1 MTELN
6 LHKIEKKILLSLVKH
21 DKIDIDT
28 LASNTDLSMDNVR
41 RGVEWLKYKGL
52 VSVSINK
59 DSIVQ
64 LVSEKSK
71 DDSSNNDKTENSVN
85 LTLPER
91 RIVASIGSKGQK
103 NVTIGDL
110 AKISRLSN
118 IEFGV
123 GIQNALRN
131 GWLTKAADS
140 LTLTENSEKLS
151 DEETLLEKI
160 SKQKKMKLS
169 ELNDQ
174 ELHGFTL
181 LKKRPGY
188 LRETIEKSFNISLT
202 SEGKKVVPT
211 INIDEQEGIG
221 TITAEILNSGKW
233 KNEKFTEI
241 DVTSPVRSYSIGR
254 THPLTDIINEIR
266 EIFVSMGF
274 SEIEGST
281 IQSCFWNFDVLFTP
295 QDHPARDMQDTFYI
309 SNLTD
314 ENIDPVI
321 CKKVSNF
328 HTKEWNYDWDI
339 EKSKQTVL
347 RTHTTPVTVKYLSE
361 NKLSEGRIFSI
372 GRVFRNEK
380 MSYKHLMEFHQ
391 IEGVVIGDTVNLR
404 DLMGLQKQF
413 YSKLGLDKVKFWPT
427 YFPYTEPSLQSMVY
441 IDKLGKWIELFG
453 MGMFRPEVTQSV
465 GITNNVLAW
474 GGGLERIAMIRYGLD
489 DVRELYDNK
498 LSWLRKQPICPL

>member
-21 DKIDIDT
+21 DKTDIEK
-28 LASNTDLSMDNVR
+28 LASITNLSLDNVR
-41 RGVEWLKYKGL
+41 RGIEWLKYKGM
-52 VSVSINK
+52 VSVSVHK
-59 DSIVQ
+59 DSTVQ
-64 LVSEKSK
+64 LISERSNDRRPSNKPHVS
-71 DDSSNNDKTENSVN
+71 DN

-91 RIVASIGSKGQK
+91 RIVNVIKNKHQK
-103 NVTIGDL
+103 NIKIGEL
-110 AKISRLSN
+110 AKLCSMSN
-118 IEFGV
+118 IEFSV

-131 GWLTKAADS
+131 GWLNKAKD
-140 LTLTENSEKLS
+140 TLKITDNSENLS
-151 DEETLLEKI
+151 LEETLLEKI
-160 SKQKKMKLS
+160 SRLKKIKHS
-169 ELNDQ
+169 ELSDK

-188 LRETIEKSFNISLT
+188 LKETIEKTFDISLT
-202 SEGKKVVPT
+202 NEGKKVAS
-211 INIDEQEGIG
+211 NIKNDSEGGIG
-221 TITAEILNSGKW
+221 AITSEILSTGKW
-233 KNEKFTEI
+233 KTKKFTEI
-241 DVTSPVRSYSIGR
+241 DVTSPVRSYAMGR

-295 QDHPARDMQDTFYI
+295 QDHPARDMQDTFYL

-314 ENIDPVI
+314 EEIDSVI
-321 CKKVSNF
+321 SNKVSKF
-328 HTKEWNYDWDI
+328 HKTEWNYDWDI

-347 RTHTTPVTVKYLSE
+347 RTHTTPVTIKYLSK
-361 NKLSEGRIFSI
+361 NKLNSGRIFSI

-391 IEGVVIGDTVNLR
+391 VEGIVIGKTVNLR

-413 YSKLGLDKVKFWPT
+413 YSKLGLEKVKFWPT
-427 YFPYTEPSLQSMVY
+427 YFPYTEPSLQSMVF
-441 IDKLGKWIELFG
+441 IDKLGKWLELFG

-465 GITNNVLAW
+465 GILNNVLAW

-498 LSWLRKQPICPL
+498 LSWLRMQPICPL

>member
-6 LHKIEKKILLSLVKH
+6 LHKIEKKILLSLVNH
-21 DKIDIDT
+21 DKTDIEK
-28 LASNTDLSMDNVR
+28 LASITNLSLDNVR
-41 RGVEWLKYKGL
+41 RGIEWLKYKGM
-52 VSVSINK
+52 VSLSVHK

-64 LVSEKSK
+64 LISERSNDERPSDKPHVSG
-71 DDSSNNDKTENSVN
+71 N
-85 LTLPER
+85 LILPER
-91 RIVASIGSKGQK
+91 RIVNTIKNRQQK
-103 NVTIGDL
+103 NIRIGEL
-110 AKISRLSN
+110 AKLCNMSN
-118 IEFGV
+118 TEFSV

-131 GWLTKAADS
+131 GWLNKAED
-140 LTLTENSEKLS
+140 TLKITDNSENLS
-151 DEETLLEKI
+151 LEETLLEKI
-160 SKQKKMKLS
+160 SRLNKIKLS
-169 ELNDQ
+169 ELSDK

-188 LRETIEKSFNISLT
+188 LKETIEKTFDISLT
-202 SEGKKVVPT
+202 NEGKKVAS
-211 INIDEQEGIG
+211 NIKNDGEEGLG
-221 TITAEILNSGKW
+221 AITSEILSTGKW
-233 KNEKFTEI
+233 KNKKFTEI
-241 DVTSPVRSYSIGR
+241 DVTSPVRSYAMGR

-295 QDHPARDMQDTFYI
+295 QDHPARDMQDTFYL

-314 ENIDPVI
+314 EEIDPVI
-321 CKKVSNF
+321 SNKVSNF
-328 HTKEWNYDWDI
+328 HKTEWSYDWDI

-347 RTHTTPVTVKYLSE
+347 RTHTTPVTIKYLSKS
-361 NKLSEGRIFSI
+361 KLNNGRIFSI

-391 IEGVVIGDTVNLR
+391 IEGIVIGETVNLR

-413 YSKLGLDKVKFWPT
+413 YSKLGLEKVKFWPT

-441 IDKLGKWIELFG
+441 IDKLGKWVELFG

-465 GITNNVLAW
+465 GILNNVLAW

-498 LSWLRKQPICPL
+498 LSWLRMQPICPL

>member
-21 DKIDIDT
+21 DKIDIET
-28 LASNTDLSMDNVR
+28 LALDTNLSLDNVR
-41 RGVEWLKYKGL
+41 RGIEWLKYKGL
-52 VSVSINK
+52 VSVSISK
-59 DSIVQ
+59 DSIIQ
-64 LVSEKSK
+64 LVSEKSN
-71 DDSSNNDKTENSVN
+71 DGSSNDKTDSH

-91 RIVASIGSKGQK
+91 RIVDSIKNMGQK
-103 NVTIGDL
+103 TIKIGDL

-118 IEFGV
+118 IEFSV
-123 GIQNALRN
+123 GIKNALRN
-131 GWLTKAADS
+131 DWLTKVADT
-140 LTLTENSEKLS
+140 LNLTENFEKHS
-151 DEETLLEKI
+151 HEETLLEKI
-160 SKQKKMKLS
+160 SKLKKMKLS
-169 ELNDQ
+169 ELTDQ
-174 ELHGFTL
+174 DLRGFAL

-188 LRETIEKSFNISLT
+188 LKETIEKSLDVSLT
-202 SEGKKVVPT
+202 NEGKKIVPT
-211 INIDEQEGIG
+211 IRNDEQQGIG

-233 KNEKFTEI
+233 KNEIFTKI
-241 DVTSPVRSYSIGR
+241 DVSSPVRSYTMGR

-314 ENIDPVI
+314 EKIDPI
-321 CKKVSNF
+321 ISKKVSNF
-328 HTKEWNYDWDI
+328 HTKEWNYDWEI
-339 EKSKQTVL
+339 KKSKQTVL

-361 NKLSEGRIFSI
+361 SKLSEGRIFSI

-391 IEGVVIGDTVNLR
+391 IEGIVIGETVNLR

-441 IDKLGKWIELFG
+441 IDKLGKWVELFG
-453 MGMFRPEVTQSV
+453 MGMFRPEVTQAV

-498 LSWLRKQPICPL
+498 LSWLRMQPICPL

>member
-21 DKIDIDT
+21 DKIDIEK
-28 LASNTDLSMDNVR
+28 LASNTNLSLDNVR
-41 RGVEWLKYKGL
+41 RGIEWLKYKGML
-52 VSVSINK
+52 SVSVHK

-64 LVSEKSK
+64 LISET
-71 DDSSNNDKTENSVN
+71 SNDGHPSDKPHVLDN

-91 RIVASIGSKGQK
+91 RIVNAIKSKHQK
-103 NVTIGDL
+103 NIKIGEL
-110 AKISRLSN
+110 AKLCSMSN
-118 IEFGV
+118 IEFSV

-131 GWLTKAADS
+131 GWLNKVAD
-140 LTLTENSEKLS
+140 TLKITDNSEKLS
-151 DEETLLEKI
+151 LEETLLEKI
-160 SKQKKMKLS
+160 SSLKKIKLS
-169 ELNDQ
+169 ELSDK

-188 LRETIEKSFNISLT
+188 LKETIEKTFDISLT
-202 SEGKKVVPT
+202 NEGKKVAS
-211 INIDEQEGIG
+211 NIKNDGEEGIG
-221 TITAEILNSGKW
+221 AITSEIISTGKW

-241 DVTSPVRSYSIGR
+241 DVTSPVRSYAMGR
-254 THPLTDIINEIR
+254 THPLTEIINEIR

-295 QDHPARDMQDTFYI
+295 QDHPARDMQDTFYL
-309 SNLTD
+309 SDMTD
-314 ENIDPVI
+314 EAIDPVI
-321 CKKVSNF
+321 SNKVSHF
-328 HTKEWNYDWDI
+328 HKTEWSYDWDI
-339 EKSKQTVL
+339 EKSKKTVL
-347 RTHTTPVTVKYLSE
+347 RTHTTPVTIKYLSKS
-361 NKLSEGRIFSI
+361 KLNSGRIFSI

-391 IEGVVIGDTVNLR
+391 IEGIVIGETVNLR

-413 YSKLGLDKVKFWPT
+413 YSKLGLEKVKFWPT

-441 IDKLGKWIELFG
+441 IDKLGKWVELFG

-465 GITNNVLAW
+465 GILNNVLAW

-498 LSWLRKQPICPL
+498 LSWLRMQPICPL

>member
-21 DKIDIDT
+21 DKIDIET
-28 LASNTDLSMDNVR
+28 LASNTNLSLDNVR
-41 RGVEWLKYKGL
+41 RGIEWLKYKGL
-52 VSVSINK
+52 VSVFINK

-64 LVSEKSK
+64 LVSEKSNDGSSK
-71 DDSSNNDKTENSVN
+71 DKTDDSVS

-91 RIVASIGSKGQK
+91 RIVDSIKNNGQ
-103 NVTIGDL
+103 NAIRIGDL

-118 IEFGV
+118 IEFSV

-131 GWLTKAADS
+131 GWLTKDAD
-140 LTLTENSEKLS
+140 TMNLTENSEKLS
-151 DEETLLEKI
+151 HEEILLEKI
-160 SKQKKMKLS
+160 SKLKKMKLS
-169 ELNDQ
+169 DLADQ
-174 ELHGFTL
+174 ELRGFNL

-188 LRETIEKSFNISLT
+188 LKETIEKSFDISLT
-202 SEGKKVVPT
+202 NEGKKLVPS
-211 INIDEQEGIG
+211 IKNDDQEGISA
-221 TITAEILNSGKW
+221 ITAEILNSGKW

-241 DVTSPVRSYSIGR
+241 DVSSPVRSYTLGR

-274 SEIEGST
+274 TEIEGPT

-309 SNLTD
+309 SNLID
-314 ENIDPVI
+314 EDIDPNISKQVT
-321 CKKVSNF
+321 NF
-328 HTKEWNYDWDI
+328 HAMEWNYDWDI

-361 NKLSEGRIFSI
+361 SKMSEGRIFSI

-391 IEGVVIGDTVNLR
+391 IEGIVIGEKVNLR

-441 IDKLGKWIELFG
+441 IDKLGKWVELFG

-498 LSWLRKQPICPL
+498 LSWLRMQPICPL

>member
-21 DKIDIDT
+21 DKTDIEK
-28 LASNTDLSMDNVR
+28 LSSVTNLSLDNVR
-41 RGVEWLKYKGL
+41 RGIEWLKYKGM
-52 VSVSINK
+52 VSVSVHK
-59 DSIVQ
+59 DSTVQ
-64 LVSEKSK
+64 LISERSNEGRPGDKPHVSE
-71 DDSSNNDKTENSVN
+71 N

-91 RIVASIGSKGQK
+91 RIVNAIKNKHRKNIKIGE
-103 NVTIGDL
+103 L
-110 AKISRLSN
+110 AKLCSMSN
-118 IEFGV
+118 IEFSV

-131 GWLTKAADS
+131 GWLNKAED
-140 LTLTENSEKLS
+140 TLKITDNSENLS
-151 DEETLLEKI
+151 LEETLLEKI
-160 SKQKKMKLS
+160 SRLNKIKLS
-169 ELNDQ
+169 ELSDK

-188 LRETIEKSFNISLT
+188 VKETIEKTFDISLT
-202 SEGKKVVPT
+202 NEGKKVAS
-211 INIDEQEGIG
+211 NIKNDGEGGIG
-221 TITAEILNSGKW
+221 AITSEILGTGKW
-233 KNEKFTEI
+233 KNKEFTEI
-241 DVTSPVRSYSIGR
+241 DVTSPVRSYAMGR

-295 QDHPARDMQDTFYI
+295 QDHPARDMQDTFYL

-314 ENIDPVI
+314 EEEIDPVI
-321 CKKVSNF
+321 SNKVSNF
-328 HTKEWNYDWDI
+328 HKTEWSYDWDI

-347 RTHTTPVTVKYLSE
+347 RTHTTPVTIKYLSKS
-361 NKLSEGRIFSI
+361 KLNSGRIFSI

-391 IEGVVIGDTVNLR
+391 IEGIVIGKTVNLR

-413 YSKLGLDKVKFWPT
+413 YSKLGLEKVKFWPT

-441 IDKLGKWIELFG
+441 IDKLGKWVELFG

-465 GITNNVLAW
+465 GILNNVLAW

-498 LSWLRKQPICPL
+498 LSWLRMQPICPL

>member
-6 LHKIEKKILLSLVKH
+6 LHKIEKKILLSLVNH
-21 DKIDIDT
+21 DKIDVDT
-28 LASNTDLSMDNVR
+28 LASNTDLSKDNVR
-41 RGVEWLKYKGL
+41 RGIEWLKYKGL

-64 LVSEKSK
+64 FASEKSN
-71 DDSSNNDKTENSVN
+71 DDSSSNKTKNSN
-85 LTLPER
+85 SITLPER
-91 RIVASIGSKGQK
+91 RIVDSIRSKGQK
-103 NVTIGDL
+103 TIAIGDL
-110 AKISRLSN
+110 AKISGLSN

-123 GIQNALRN
+123 GMQNALRN
-131 GWLTKAADS
+131 GWLTKAGDNLN
-140 LTLTENSEKLS
+140 LTQNSEKPS
-151 DEETLLEKI
+151 DEEALLEKI
-160 SKQKKMKLS
+160 LKQKKMKLS

-188 LRETIEKSFNISLT
+188 IRETIEKFFKISLS

-211 INIDEQEGIG
+211 IKKDEQEGIG
-221 TITAEILNSGKW
+221 TITAEILSSGKW

-241 DVTSPVRSYSIGR
+241 DVSSPVRSYGIGR

-274 SEIEGST
+274 SEIEGSI

-314 ENIDPVI
+314 ENIDPI
-321 CKKVSNF
+321 ISKKVSNF
-328 HTKEWNYDWDI
+328 HSKEWNYDWDI
-339 EKSKQTVL
+339 EKSMQTVL
-347 RTHTTPVTVKYLSE
+347 RTHTTPVTIKYLSE
-361 NKLSEGRIFSI
+361 SKLSEGRIFSI

-391 IEGVVIGDTVNLR
+391 IEGVVIGETVNLR

-413 YSKLGLDKVKFWPT
+413 YSKLGLNKVKFWPT
-427 YFPYTEPSLQSMVY
+427 YFPYTEPSLQSMVF

-489 DVRELYDNK
+489 DVRELYENK

>member
-21 DKIDIDT
+21 DKIDVDT

-41 RGVEWLKYKGL
+41 RGIEWLKYKGL
-52 VSVSINK
+52 VAVSINK
-59 DSIVQ
+59 DSIVE
-64 LVSEKSK
+64 LAPEKSN
-71 DDSSNNDKTENSVN
+71 DSTSNNKIKNSIT

-91 RIVASIGSKGQK
+91 RIVDSIRSKSQK
-103 NVTIGDL
+103 AITISDL
-110 AKISRLSN
+110 AKISGLSN

-123 GIQNALRN
+123 GVQNALRN
-131 GWLTKAADS
+131 GWLTKAANT
-140 LTLTENSEKLS
+140 LNLTETSEKLS
-151 DEETLLEKI
+151 YEESLLEKI
-160 SKQKKMKLS
+160 SKQKKIKLS
-169 ELNDQ
+169 ELNEQ

-202 SEGKKVVPT
+202 NEGKKIVPT
-211 INIDEQEGIG
+211 IKKDEQDGIG

-233 KNEKFTEI
+233 RNKRFTEI
-241 DVTSPVRSYSIGR
+241 DVSSPVRSYGMGR

-274 SEIEGST
+274 SEIEGPT

-309 SNLTD
+309 SNFTD
-314 ENIDPVI
+314 ENIDPI
-321 CKKVSNF
+321 ISKQVSTF

-347 RTHTTPVTVKYLSE
+347 RTHTTPVTVKFLSE
-361 NKLSEGRIFSI
+361 SKLREGRIFSI

-391 IEGVVIGDTVNLR
+391 IEGIVISETVNLR

-441 IDKLGKWIELFG
+441 IDKLGKWVELFG

-474 GGGLERIAMIRYGLD
+474 GGGLERIAMMRYGLD

-498 LSWLRKQPICPL
+498 LSWLRKQPLCPL

>member
-6 LHKIEKKILLSLVKH
+6 LHKIEKKILLSLVNH
-21 DKIDIDT
+21 DKTDIEK
-28 LASNTDLSMDNVR
+28 LASITNLSLDNVR
-41 RGVEWLKYKGL
+41 RGIEWLKYKGM
-52 VSVSINK
+52 VSVSVHK

-64 LVSEKSK
+64 LISERSNDERPSDKPHVSG
-71 DDSSNNDKTENSVN
+71 N
-85 LTLPER
+85 LILPER
-91 RIVASIGSKGQK
+91 RIVNTIKNRQQK
-103 NVTIGDL
+103 NIRIGEL
-110 AKISRLSN
+110 AKLCNMSN
-118 IEFGV
+118 TEFSV

-131 GWLTKAADS
+131 GWLNKAEDN
-140 LTLTENSEKLS
+140 LKITDNSEKLS
-151 DEETLLEKI
+151 LEETLLEKI
-160 SKQKKMKLS
+160 SRLKKIKLS
-169 ELNDQ
+169 ELSDK

-188 LRETIEKSFNISLT
+188 LKETIEKTFDISLT
-202 SEGKKVVPT
+202 NEGKKVAS
-211 INIDEQEGIG
+211 NIKNDGEEGLG
-221 TITAEILNSGKW
+221 AITSEILSTGKW
-233 KNEKFTEI
+233 KNKKFTEI
-241 DVTSPVRSYSIGR
+241 DVTSPVRSYTMGR

-295 QDHPARDMQDTFYI
+295 QDHPARDMQDTFYL

-314 ENIDPVI
+314 EEIDPVI
-321 CKKVSNF
+321 SNKVSNF
-328 HTKEWNYDWDI
+328 HKTEWSYDWDI

-347 RTHTTPVTVKYLSE
+347 RTHTTPVTIKYLSKS
-361 NKLSEGRIFSI
+361 KLNNGRIFSI

-391 IEGVVIGDTVNLR
+391 IEGIVIGETVNLR

-413 YSKLGLDKVKFWPT
+413 YSKLGLEKVKFWPT

-441 IDKLGKWIELFG
+441 IDKLGKWVELFG

-465 GITNNVLAW
+465 GIMNNVLAW

-498 LSWLRKQPICPL
+498 LSWLRMQPICPL

>member
-21 DKIDIDT
+21 DKIDVDT

-41 RGVEWLKYKGL
+41 RGIEWLKYKGL
-52 VSVSINK
+52 VAVSINK
-59 DSIVQ
+59 DSIVE
-64 LVSEKSK
+64 LVPEKSN
-71 DDSSNNDKTENSVN
+71 DSSSNNKIKNSVT

-91 RIVASIGSKGQK
+91 RIVDSIRSKGQK
-103 NVTIGDL
+103 AITISDL
-110 AKISRLSN
+110 AKISGLSN

-123 GIQNALRN
+123 GVQNALRN
-131 GWLTKAADS
+131 GWLTKAADA
-140 LTLTENSEKLS
+140 LNLTETSEKLS
-151 DEETLLEKI
+151 HEEILLEKI

-169 ELNDQ
+169 ELNEP
-174 ELHGFTL
+174 ELRGFTL

-202 SEGKKVVPT
+202 NVGKKIVST
-211 INIDEQEGIG
+211 IKKDEQDGIG

-233 KNEKFTEI
+233 RNERFTEI
-241 DVTSPVRSYSIGR
+241 DVSSPVRSYGIGR

-274 SEIEGST
+274 SEIEGPI

-309 SNLTD
+309 SNFTD
-314 ENIDPVI
+314 ENIDPI
-321 CKKVSNF
+321 ISKQVSNF

-339 EKSKQTVL
+339 EKSRQTVL
-347 RTHTTPVTVKYLSE
+347 RTHTTPVTVKFLSE
-361 NKLSEGRIFSI
+361 SKLREGRIFSI

-391 IEGVVIGDTVNLR
+391 IEGIVIGETVNLR

-413 YSKLGLDKVKFWPT
+413 YSKLGLNKVKFWPT

-441 IDKLGKWIELFG
+441 IDKLDKWVELFG

-489 DVRELYDNK
+489 DVRELYANK
-498 LSWLRKQPICPL
+498 LSWLRKQPLCPL

>member
-1 MTELN
+1 MTKFN
-6 LHKIEKKILLSLVKH
+6 LHKIEKKILISLVRHNKT
-21 DKIDIDT
+21 DIDT
-28 LASNTDLSMDNVR
+28 LASNTNLSMDNVR
-41 RGVEWLKYKGL
+41 RGIEWLKYKGL

-64 LVSEKSK
+64 LSSRTSN
-71 DDSSNNDKTENSVN
+71 DDSSINDTNNFLS

-91 RIVASIGSKGQK
+91 RIVNSIKSKGEK
-103 NVTIGDL
+103 PISIGDL
-110 AKISRLSN
+110 AKISKLSN

-123 GIQNALRN
+123 GIQHALRN
-131 GWLTKAADS
+131 GWLTKSSDT
-140 LTLTENSEKLS
+140 LNLTENSEKLS
-151 DEETLLEKI
+151 DEEIILEKI
-160 SKQKKMKLS
+160 SKLERTKLS

-202 SEGKKVVPT
+202 TEGKKIVPT
-211 INIDEQEGIG
+211 IENDEQEGIG
-221 TITAEILNSGKW
+221 IITAEILNSGKW

-241 DVTSPVRSYSIGR
+241 DVSSPVRSHGIGR

-274 SEIEGST
+274 SEIEGSM
-281 IQSCFWNFDVLFTP
+281 IQSCFWNFDILFTP
-295 QDHPARDMQDTFYI
+295 QDHPARDMQDTFYV
-309 SNLTD
+309 SNLID
-314 ENIDPVI
+314 ENIDPAI
-321 CKKVSNF
+321 SKKVSNF

-339 EKSKQTVL
+339 EKAKQTVL
-347 RTHTTPVTVKYLSE
+347 RTHTTPITVKYLSE
-361 NKLSEGRIFSI
+361 SKLSEGRIFSI

-391 IEGVVIGDTVNLR
+391 IEGVVIGETVSLR

-441 IDKLGKWIELFG
+441 IDKLEKWIELFG

-474 GGGLERIAMIRYGLD
+474 GGGLERIAMIRYGLN

>member
-21 DKIDIDT
+21 DKIDVDT

-41 RGVEWLKYKGL
+41 RGIEWLKYKGL
-52 VSVSINK
+52 VAVSINK
-59 DSIVQ
+59 DSIVE
-64 LVSEKSK
+64 LAPEKSK
-71 DDSSNNDKTENSVN
+71 DSTSNNKIKNSIT

-91 RIVASIGSKGQK
+91 RIVDSIRSKSQK
-103 NVTIGDL
+103 AITISDL
-110 AKISRLSN
+110 AKISGLSN

-123 GIQNALRN
+123 GVQNALRN
-131 GWLTKAADS
+131 GWLTKVANT
-140 LTLTENSEKLS
+140 LNLTETSEKLS
-151 DEETLLEKI
+151 YEESLLEKI
-160 SKQKKMKLS
+160 SKQKKIKLS
-169 ELNDQ
+169 ELNEQ
-174 ELHGFTL
+174 ELRGFTL

-202 SEGKKVVPT
+202 NEGKKIVPT
-211 INIDEQEGIG
+211 IKKDEQDGIG

-233 KNEKFTEI
+233 RNKRFTEI
-241 DVTSPVRSYSIGR
+241 DVSSPVRSYGMGR

-274 SEIEGST
+274 SEIEGPT

-309 SNLTD
+309 SNFTD
-314 ENIDPVI
+314 ENIDPI
-321 CKKVSNF
+321 ISKQVSTF

-347 RTHTTPVTVKYLSE
+347 RTHTTPVTVKFLSE
-361 NKLSEGRIFSI
+361 SKLREGRIFSI

-391 IEGVVIGDTVNLR
+391 IEGIVISETVNLR

-441 IDKLGKWIELFG
+441 IDKLGKWVELFG

-474 GGGLERIAMIRYGLD
+474 GGGLERIAMMRYGLD

-498 LSWLRKQPICPL
+498 LSWLRKQPLCPL

>member
-6 LHKIEKKILLSLVKH
+6 LHKIEKKILLSLVTQVE
-21 DKIDIDT
+21 IDIDT
-28 LASNTDLSMDNVR
+28 LALNTNLSLDNIR
-41 RGVEWLKYKGL
+41 RGIEWLKYKGL
-52 VSVSINK
+52 VCVSINK
-59 DSIVQ
+59 DSIIQ
-64 LVSEKSK
+64 LVSEKSDDGSSK
-71 DDSSNNDKTENSVN
+71 DKKDYSIN

-91 RIVASIGSKGQK
+91 RIVDSIKNNSQK
-103 NVTIGDL
+103 AVKIGDL
-110 AKISRLSN
+110 AKISMLSN
-118 IEFGV
+118 IEFSV

-131 GWLTKAADS
+131 GWLTKIADS
-140 LTLTENSEKLS
+140 LNLAVNSKDLS
-151 DEETLLEKI
+151 DEETLLEKL
-160 SKQKKMKLS
+160 SNLKKIKLS
-169 ELNDQ
+169 ELTDK
-174 ELHGFTL
+174 ELRGYSL

-188 LRETIEKSFNISLT
+188 LKETIEKSFDISLT
-202 SEGKKVVPT
+202 DAGKKVASS
-211 INIDEQEGIG
+211 IKRDDKEGIG
-221 TITAEILNSGKW
+221 AITTEILNSGKW
-233 KNEKFTEI
+233 RNENFTEI
-241 DVTSPVRSYSIGR
+241 DVSSPVRSYALGR

-314 ENIDPVI
+314 ENMDPI
-321 CKKVSNF
+321 ISKKVANF
-328 HTKEWNYDWDI
+328 HAKEWNYDWDI

-361 NKLSEGRIFSI
+361 SKLIEGRIFSI

-391 IEGVVIGDTVNLR
+391 IEGIVIGKTVNLR

-413 YSKLGLDKVKFWPT
+413 YSKLGLNKVKFWPT

-441 IDKLGKWIELFG
+441 IDKLGKWVELFG
-453 MGMFRPEVTQSV
+453 MGMFRPEVTQSI

-498 LSWLRKQPICPL
+498 LSWLRMQPICPL

>member
-6 LHKIEKKILLSLVKH
+6 LHKIEKKILLSLVNH
-21 DKIDIDT
+21 DKIDVDT

-41 RGVEWLKYKGL
+41 RGIEWLKYKGL

-64 LVSEKSK
+64 FASEKSN
-71 DDSSNNDKTENSVN
+71 DDSSSNKTKNSN
-85 LTLPER
+85 SITLPER
-91 RIVASIGSKGQK
+91 RIVDSIRSKGQK
-103 NVTIGDL
+103 TIAIGDL
-110 AKISRLSN
+110 AKISGLSN

-123 GIQNALRN
+123 GMQNALRN
-131 GWLTKAADS
+131 GWLTKAGDNLN
-140 LTLTENSEKLS
+140 LTQNSEKPS
-151 DEETLLEKI
+151 DEEALLEKI
-160 SKQKKMKLS
+160 LKQKKMKLS

-188 LRETIEKSFNISLT
+188 IRETIEKFFKISLS

-211 INIDEQEGIG
+211 IKKDEQEGIG
-221 TITAEILNSGKW
+221 TITAEILSSGKW

-241 DVTSPVRSYSIGR
+241 DVSSPVRSYGIGR

-274 SEIEGST
+274 SEIEGSI

-314 ENIDPVI
+314 ENIDPI
-321 CKKVSNF
+321 ISKKVSNF
-328 HTKEWNYDWDI
+328 HSKEWNYDWDI
-339 EKSKQTVL
+339 EKSMQTVL
-347 RTHTTPVTVKYLSE
+347 RTHTTPVTIKYLSE
-361 NKLSEGRIFSI
+361 SKLSEGRIFSI

-391 IEGVVIGDTVNLR
+391 IEGVVIGETVNLR

-413 YSKLGLDKVKFWPT
+413 YSKLGLNKVKFWPT
-427 YFPYTEPSLQSMVY
+427 YFPYTEPSLQSMVF

-489 DVRELYDNK
+489 DVRELYENK

>member
-1 MTELN
+1 MTELS
-6 LHKIEKKILLSLVKH
+6 LHKIEKKILQSLVKH
-21 DKIDIDT
+21 DEIDIDK
-28 LASNTDLSMDNVR
+28 LALTTNLSLDNVR
-41 RGVEWLKYKGL
+41 RGIEWLKYKGL

-59 DSIVQ
+59 DSVIQ
-64 LVSEKSK
+64 LISEKSIDGSTKNKK
-71 DDSSNNDKTENSVN
+71 DNSTK

-91 RIVASIGSKGQK
+91 RIVDSIKNKGQK
-103 NVTIGDL
+103 TIKIGDL
-110 AKISRLSN
+110 AKTSKLSN
-118 IEFGV
+118 IEFSV

-131 GWLTKAADS
+131 GWLTKVADS
-140 LTLTENSEKLS
+140 LNLTENSEKLS
-151 DEETLLEKI
+151 NEEALLEKI
-160 SKQKKMKLS
+160 SNLKKIKLS
-169 ELNDQ
+169 QLADQ
-174 ELHGFTL
+174 ELRAYTI

-188 LRETIEKSFNISLT
+188 LKETIEKSFDISLT
-202 SEGKKVVPT
+202 DEGKKVGSS
-211 INIDEQEGIG
+211 IKSDEQDGIG
-221 TITAEILNSGKW
+221 AITVEILNSGKW

-241 DVTSPVRSYSIGR
+241 DVSSPVRSYAMGR
-254 THPLTDIINEIR
+254 THPLTDIITEIR
-266 EIFVSMGF
+266 EIFISMGF
-274 SEIEGST
+274 SEIEGAT

-309 SNLTD
+309 SNLSD
-314 ENIDPVI
+314 ENIDPI
-321 CKKVSNF
+321 ISKKVSSF
-328 HTKEWNYDWDI
+328 HAMEWNYDWDI

-361 NKLSEGRIFSI
+361 SKLTEGRIFSI

-391 IEGVVIGDTVNLR
+391 IEGIVIGKSVNLR

-413 YSKLGLDKVKFWPT
+413 YSKLGLNKVKFWPT

-441 IDKLGKWIELFG
+441 IDKLGKWVELFG

-498 LSWLRKQPICPL
+498 LTWLRMQPICPL

>member
-6 LHKIEKKILLSLVKH
+6 LHKIEKKILLSLVNH
-21 DKIDIDT
+21 DKTDIEK
-28 LASNTDLSMDNVR
+28 LASITNLSLDNVR
-41 RGVEWLKYKGL
+41 RGIEWLKYKGM
-52 VSVSINK
+52 VSLSVHK

-64 LVSEKSK
+64 LISERSNDERPSDKPHVSG
-71 DDSSNNDKTENSVN
+71 N
-85 LTLPER
+85 LILPER
-91 RIVASIGSKGQK
+91 RIVNTIKNRQQK
-103 NVTIGDL
+103 NIRIGEL
-110 AKISRLSN
+110 AKLCNMSN
-118 IEFGV
+118 TEFSV
-123 GIQNALRN
+123 GIQNALTN
-131 GWLTKAADS
+131 GWLNKAEDN
-140 LTLTENSEKLS
+140 LKITDNSEKLS
-151 DEETLLEKI
+151 LEETLLEKI
-160 SKQKKMKLS
+160 SRLKKIKLS
-169 ELNDQ
+169 ELSDK

-188 LRETIEKSFNISLT
+188 LKETIEKTFDISLT
-202 SEGKKVVPT
+202 KEGKKVAS
-211 INIDEQEGIG
+211 NIKNDGEEGLG
-221 TITAEILNSGKW
+221 AITSEILSTGKW
-233 KNEKFTEI
+233 KNKKFTEI
-241 DVTSPVRSYSIGR
+241 DVTSPVRSYTMGR

-295 QDHPARDMQDTFYI
+295 QDHPARDMQDTFYL

-314 ENIDPVI
+314 EEIDPVI
-321 CKKVSNF
+321 SNKVSNF
-328 HTKEWNYDWDI
+328 HKTEWSYDWDI

-347 RTHTTPVTVKYLSE
+347 RTHTTPVTIKYLSKS
-361 NKLSEGRIFSI
+361 KLNNARIFSI

-391 IEGVVIGDTVNLR
+391 IEGIVIGETVNLR

-413 YSKLGLDKVKFWPT
+413 YSKLGLEKVKFWPT

-441 IDKLGKWIELFG
+441 IDKLGKWVELFG

-465 GITNNVLAW
+465 GIMNNVLAW

-498 LSWLRKQPICPL
+498 LSWLRMQPICPL

>member
-6 LHKIEKKILLSLVKH
+6 LHKIEKKILLSLVNH
-21 DKIDIDT
+21 DKTDIEK
-28 LASNTDLSMDNVR
+28 LASITNLSLDNVR
-41 RGVEWLKYKGL
+41 RGIEWLKYKGM
-52 VSVSINK
+52 VSLSVHK

-64 LVSEKSK
+64 LISERSNDERPSDKPHVSG
-71 DDSSNNDKTENSVN
+71 N
-85 LTLPER
+85 LILPER
-91 RIVASIGSKGQK
+91 RIVNTIKNRQQK
-103 NVTIGDL
+103 NIRIGEL
-110 AKISRLSN
+110 AKLCNMSN
-118 IEFGV
+118 TEFSV

-131 GWLTKAADS
+131 GWLNKAEDN
-140 LTLTENSEKLS
+140 LKITDNSEKLS
-151 DEETLLEKI
+151 LEETLLEKI
-160 SKQKKMKLS
+160 SRLKKIKLS
-169 ELNDQ
+169 ELSDK

-188 LRETIEKSFNISLT
+188 LKETIEKTFDISLT
-202 SEGKKVVPT
+202 NEGKKVAS
-211 INIDEQEGIG
+211 NIKNDGEEGLG
-221 TITAEILNSGKW
+221 AITSEILSTGKW
-233 KNEKFTEI
+233 KNKKFTEI
-241 DVTSPVRSYSIGR
+241 DVTSPVRSYAMGR

-295 QDHPARDMQDTFYI
+295 QDHPARDMQDTFYL

-314 ENIDPVI
+314 EEIDPVI
-321 CKKVSNF
+321 SNKVSNF
-328 HTKEWNYDWDI
+328 HKTEWSYDWDI

-347 RTHTTPVTVKYLSE
+347 RTHTTPVTIKYLSKS
-361 NKLSEGRIFSI
+361 KLNNGRIFSI

-391 IEGVVIGDTVNLR
+391 IEGIVIGETVNLR

-413 YSKLGLDKVKFWPT
+413 YSKLGLEKVKFWPT

-441 IDKLGKWIELFG
+441 IDKLGKWVELFG

-465 GITNNVLAW
+465 GIMNNVLAW

-498 LSWLRKQPICPL
+498 LSWLRMQPICPL

>member
-1 MTELN
+1 MTGLN

-21 DKIDIDT
+21 DKIDIEK
-28 LASNTDLSMDNVR
+28 LASITNLSLDNVR
-41 RGVEWLKYKGL
+41 RGIEWLKYKGML
-52 VSVSINK
+52 SVSAHK

-64 LVSEKSK
+64 LISERSNDGHPIDKPHVS
-71 DDSSNNDKTENSVN
+71 DN

-91 RIVASIGSKGQK
+91 RIVNAIKSKHQK
-103 NVTIGDL
+103 NIKIGEL
-110 AKISRLSN
+110 AKLCSMSN
-118 IEFGV
+118 IEFSV

-131 GWLTKAADS
+131 GWLSKVAD
-140 LTLTENSEKLS
+140 TLKITDNSEKLS
-151 DEETLLEKI
+151 LEETLLEKI
-160 SKQKKMKLS
+160 SSLKKIKLS
-169 ELNDQ
+169 ELSDK
-174 ELHGFTL
+174 EIHGITV

-188 LRETIEKSFNISLT
+188 LKETIEKTFDISLT
-202 SEGKKVVPT
+202 NEGRKVAS
-211 INIDEQEGIG
+211 NIKNDGEEGIG
-221 TITAEILNSGKW
+221 AITSEIISTGKW

-241 DVTSPVRSYSIGR
+241 DVTSPVRSYAMGR
-254 THPLTDIINEIR
+254 THPLTEIINEIR

-295 QDHPARDMQDTFYI
+295 QDHPARDMQDTFYL
-309 SNLTD
+309 SDLTD
-314 ENIDPVI
+314 EEIDPVI
-321 CKKVSNF
+321 SNKVSHF
-328 HTKEWNYDWDI
+328 HKTEWSYEWDI

-347 RTHTTPVTVKYLSE
+347 RTHTTPVTIKYLSE
-361 NKLSEGRIFSI
+361 SELNSGRIFSI

-391 IEGVVIGDTVNLR
+391 IEGIVIGETVNLR

-413 YSKLGLDKVKFWPT
+413 YSKLGLEKVKFWPT

-441 IDKLGKWIELFG
+441 IDKLGKWVELFG

-465 GITNNVLAW
+465 GILNNVLAW

-498 LSWLRKQPICPL
+498 LSWLRMQPICPL

>member
-21 DKIDIDT
+21 DNIDIDT
-28 LASNTDLSMDNVR
+28 LASNTELSMDNVR
-41 RGVEWLKYKGL
+41 RGIEWLKYKGL

-59 DSIVQ
+59 DSILQ
-64 LVSEKSK
+64 LASEKSNE
-71 DDSSNNDKTENSVN
+71 DSSNNNKTKNSSS
-85 LTLPER
+85 LALPER
-91 RIVASIGSKGQK
+91 RIVDSIGSKGQK
-103 NVTIGDL
+103 TITIGDL
-110 AKISRLSN
+110 AKISGLSN

-131 GWLTKAADS
+131 GWLTKAADTLN
-140 LTLTENSEKLS
+140 LTQDSEKHS

-160 SKQKKMKLS
+160 SKQKRMKVS
-169 ELNDQ
+169 ELNEQ
-174 ELHGFTL
+174 ELHGFNL

-188 LRETIEKSFNISLT
+188 LRETIVKSFNISL
-202 SEGKKVVPT
+202 SNEGKKVVPT
-211 INIDEQEGIG
+211 LEEDEQEGIG

-233 KNEKFTEI
+233 KNERFAEI
-241 DVTSPVRSYSIGR
+241 DVTSPVRSYNIGR

-274 SEIEGST
+274 SEIEGPT

-295 QDHPARDMQDTFYI
+295 QDHPARDMQDTFYV

-314 ENIDPVI
+314 ENIDPI
-321 CKKVSNF
+321 ISKKVSDF
-328 HTKEWNYDWDI
+328 HAKEWNYDWDI

-361 NKLSEGRIFSI
+361 SKLNEGRIFSI

-391 IEGVVIGDTVNLR
+391 IEGIVIGETVNLR

-413 YSKLGLDKVKFWPT
+413 YSKLGLDKVRFWPT